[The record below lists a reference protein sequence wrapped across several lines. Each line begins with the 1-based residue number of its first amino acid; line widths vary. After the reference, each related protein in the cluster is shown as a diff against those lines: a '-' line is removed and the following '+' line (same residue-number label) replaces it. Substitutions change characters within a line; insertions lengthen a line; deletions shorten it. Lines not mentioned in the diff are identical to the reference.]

1 MNVIPLS
8 ALDLAIAA
16 CLVILLAILSVVLQL
31 GMGKRILIA
40 ALRTT
45 VQLLLIGIILKTLFD
60 RAHIGWVMLLALVM
74 LSVAGYEV
82 MARQKRSFGGW
93 WGYGL
98 GTLSMFI
105 SSFTIAIFV
114 LLAVINVEPWYTP
127 QYAIPLLGMMLGNTM
142 TGVALSLDRLT
153 QGAWEKRGI
162 IEAQLMLGYEWRP
175 AISEVVRESVRVGLM
190 PMINSMAAAG
200 IVSLPGMMTGQI
212 LGGSPPL
219 EAVKYQILI
228 MFMIAAGTGFSS
240 MGATCWAPDTCL
252 MNDNACAWIDSR
264 KSESKYFLPRSH
276 EVTKNTKF

>member
-1 MNVIPLS
+1 MSVIPLS
-8 ALDLAIAA
+8 ALDLSVAA
-16 CLVILLAILSVVLQL
+16 GLVILLAMLSMAMQL
-31 GMGKRILIA
+31 GLGQRIIIA
-40 ALRTT
+40 AIRTT
-45 VQLLLIGIILKTLFD
+45 VQLLLIGLILKTLFE
-60 RAHIGWVMLLALVM
+60 RADILWVSLLALVM

-114 LLAVINVEPWYTP
+114 LIAVINVEPWYTP

-153 QGAWEKRGI
+153 SEAYEKRGL

-175 AISEVVRESVRVGLM
+175 AISDIVREAVRVGLM

-212 LGGSPPL
+212 LGGSPPM

-228 MFMIAAGTGFSS
+228 MFMIAAGTGFAS
-240 MGATCWAPDTCL
+240 MGATWLGARHLFDDRQRL
-252 MNDNACAWIDSR
+252 RLDRLRAGRN
-264 KSESKYFLPRSH
+264 
-276 EVTKNTKF
+276 